1 MTLRKMKKAR
11 DRSKLTLIN
20 ELPLLV
26 WLVFVWVVLWQ
37 NYSLGNIAFGLV
49 LALII
54 VNYFRLPPVE
64 LSGRFNVW
72 FAILFVF
79 DFIKD
84 IFVAS
89 SQLAWVALVRP
100 STVRNAVI
108 GVPLQTR
115 QDLIVT
121 FVGHVTTLIPGS
133 LVIDVDRRTSTLYL
147 HVFDVRTEEDLE
159 KMRRKVWRTERQV
172 LSIMGTEEEYEAMK
186 ASTKKT
192 QEDKNTQQNKNSQES
207 KPAAGKEVKS

>member
-1 MTLRKMKKAR
+1 MSPLKRMKQAR

-20 ELPLLV
+20 EVPLLV
-26 WLVFVWVVLWQ
+26 WLVFVWGVLWQ
-37 NYSLGNIAFGLV
+37 NYSLGNIAFGLI
-49 LALII
+49 LALVI

-64 LSGRFNVW
+64 LSGRFNIW
-72 FAILFVF
+72 YAILFLG

-89 SQLAWVALVRP
+89 FQLAWAALTHPTRIK
-100 STVRNAVI
+100 NAVI

-147 HVFDVRTEEDLE
+147 HVFNVNSQEDLE
-159 KMRRKVWRTERQV
+159 EMRRKVWRTERQV
-172 LSIMGTEEEYEAMK
+172 LSIMGTKEEYEAMK
-186 ASTKKT
+186 AQHKNAQSKKAP
-192 QEDKNTQQNKNSQES
+192 EVS
-207 KPAAGKEVKS
+207 K

>member
-1 MTLRKMKKAR
+1 MSPLKRIKKAR
-11 DRSKLTLIN
+11 DRSKLTLVN
-20 ELPLLV
+20 EVPLLV

-37 NYSLGNIAFGLV
+37 DYSLGNIAFGLI
-49 LALII
+49 LALVI

-64 LSGRFNVW
+64 LSGRFNI
-72 FAILFVF
+72 FHAIMFVL

-89 SQLAWVALVRP
+89 MHITWVAISRP
-100 STVRNAVI
+100 RSVTNAVI

-121 FVGHVTTLIPGS
+121 LVGHVTTLIPGS

-147 HVFDVRTEEDLE
+147 HVFDVKSEADLE
-159 KMRRKVWRTERQV
+159 QMRQAVWRTERQV
-172 LSIMGTEEEYEAMK
+172 LSIMGTKEEYEAMK
-186 ASTKKT
+186 ANYKK
-192 QEDKNTQQNKNSQES
+192 S
-207 KPAAGKEVKS
+207 KEAAK

>member
-1 MTLRKMKKAR
+1 MSPLKKVKKVR
-11 DRSKLTLIN
+11 DRTKLTLIN

-37 NYSLGNIAFGLV
+37 NYSLGNIAFGLI
-49 LALII
+49 LALVI

-64 LSGRFNVW
+64 LSGRFNIFYAV
-72 FAILFVF
+72 LFIF
-79 DFIKD
+79 DFVKD

-89 SQLAWVALVRP
+89 FQITWVALTRP
-100 STVRNAVI
+100 ANVKNAVI

-147 HVFDVRTEEDLE
+147 HVFDVKSEADLE
-159 KMRRKVWRTERQV
+159 EMRRRVWRTERQV
-172 LSIMGTEEEYEAMK
+172 LSIMGTKEEYEAMK
-186 ASTKKT
+186 ASYKKP
-192 QEDKNTQQNKNSQES
+192 QE
-207 KPAAGKEVKS
+207 AAK

>member
-89 SQLAWVALVRP
+89 FQLAWVALVRP
-100 STVRNAVI
+100 TTVRNAVI

-172 LSIMGTEEEYEAMK
+172 LSIMGTKEEYEAMK
-186 ASTKKT
+186 ASAKKT
-192 QEDKNTQQNKNSQES
+192 LENKNTQEN
-207 KPAAGKEVKS
+207 KPAAGKEVNS